1 MELLPKAGVLSPPPG
16 DEVTAGAPSA
26 SAFPVESLPHGDLDV
41 LLTFKVNPLAE
52 QGRQF
57 PGGEGGVL
65 SWEG

>member
-26 SAFPVESLPHGDLDV
+26 SAFPLEILALWGLGCAPHL
-41 LLTFKVNPLAE
+41 
-52 QGRQF
+52 QGEPPRRTGVAI
-57 PGGEGGVL
+57 PRRRGGVL